1 MTRSTVKDWKV
12 ESIFRDMKLKGI
24 ELDGNLWLKTKFRD
38 FQEKE
43 DDGMRSMPLSPDTAV
58 EETRIPGFYELSMD
72 ESYEGPSCSM
82 LEKIVR
88 RSTPEA
94 ESNSAEKEEV
104 NQDANR

>member
-1 MTRSTVKDWKV
+1 MTRNNVKDWKV
-12 ESIFRDMKLKGI
+12 ESIFRDLKLKGI

-43 DDGMRSMPLSPDTAV
+43 DEGMRSMPLSPDSVV
-58 EETRIPGFYELSMD
+58 EDIHIPGFYELSLD

-82 LEKIVR
+82 LEKVVR
-88 RSTPEA
+88 RSTLEV
-94 ESNSAEKEEV
+94 ESNSAEKEEA